1 MPPRSPGR
9 PKAAN
14 PKDVRVTVRLTEQE
28 ADHLCRLAGTD
39 SLSQAMRAALRDY
52 LNRRGGVRMLPD
64 SERAMVRRELRK
76 AKRAGQA
83 EDVTLH
89 GAFALDEPSCPAE
102 DPPTPFGTFERHT
115 TEAREMPYPP
125 LERRTIGVEATTDC

>member
-1 MPPRSPGR
+1 MLSDKKGGAMPPRSPGR

-76 AKRAGQA
+76 AKRAGQ
-83 EDVTLH
+83 T
-89 GAFALDEPSCPAE
+89 E
-102 DPPTPFGTFERHT
+102 DPRTAGGVCP
-115 TEAREMPYPP
+115 
-125 LERRTIGVEATTDC
+125 RRTVFSSSGYPHPVLQHRTAHHRGTRDAVPTA